1 VQSLQT
7 QKAFRADCTF
17 SLEQRWA
24 NCWTR
29 RTHWILSYDSWS
41 DLKQVDLCMLI
52 LLFSYNL
59 HKFQRAGLKR
69 SITMMLSFIGFVILV
84 AVDSVS
90 LRLKKKFFSS

>member
-1 VQSLQT
+1 
-7 QKAFRADCTF
+7 
-17 SLEQRWA
+17 
-24 NCWTR
+24 
-29 RTHWILSYDSWS
+29 
-41 DLKQVDLCMLI
+41 MLI

-59 HKFQRAGLKR
+59 DKFQRAGLKR